1 MADKVVDMATAVAMV
16 GTGSRLGVGG
26 VLLQRKPIA
35 FLNAL
40 VDAGVADLRFHSFLA
55 SLDAELLAAHDRL
68 SESHT
73 GYVGFE
79 GLGFAPAF
87 GAAVDGEAAGGGA
100 AGGGVAAHEY
110 TEFLFVAGLRASL
123 AGLPFMPAK
132 GGQGSD
138 ELVELGYATITCP
151 YTGIPLVAVPAMQ
164 LDVTVLHA
172 EAADA
177 DGNVLGPADRDFLF
191 DLDANMARAAD
202 RVVVTVERLVTTEEV
217 RVARDR
223 TLLFGFEVDAVVLAP
238 RGAAPTGLPG
248 RYDPDLAALSRYV
261 ARVGADV
268 AQAAAAMDELTGR
281 TTEVPR

>member
-1 MADKVVDMATAVAMV
+1 MADKVVDMPTAVAMV

-40 VDAGVADLRFHSFLA
+40 VDAGVGDLRFHSFLA
-55 SLDAELLAAHDRL
+55 SLDAELLAAHGRL
-68 SESHT
+68 GESHT

-87 GAAVDGEAAGGGA
+87 GAAVDGEVP
-100 AGGGVAAHEY
+100 GGGVAAHEY

-138 ELVELGYATITCP
+138 ELVELGYQTITCP

-217 RVARDR
+217 RAARDR

-238 RGAAPTGLPG
+238 GGAAPTGLPG
-248 RYDPDLAALSRYV
+248 SYDPDLAALSRYV
-261 ARVGADV
+261 ARVGADGS
-268 AQAAAAMDELTGR
+268 QAAAAMDELTGR
-281 TTEVPR
+281 PTEVPR